1 MPEND
6 EMILK
11 VEDLA
16 VHFPL
21 GGGLFGGARRTV
33 HAVDGVDLQLRK
45 GECLGLVGESGCGKS
60 TLALSILGL
69 QAPTRGRVLL
79 DGVDI
84 AAPGVDRKARARI
97 VQMVFQDPYSSL
109 NPRQTVRRTLEDP
122 LRLHG
127 ITDDA
132 EVDGRIEEMLR
143 HVGLRPEQAARYP
156 HEFSGGQ
163 RQRIGIARALILKP
177 KIVVL
182 DEPVSAL
189 DVSIRAQI
197 INLLLELKETMEL
210 SYIMISHDLGV
221 VEHMSDRV
229 AVMYLGR
236 IVETGDWHTI
246 FTRPR
251 HPYTRALIAAIPD
264 PFGER
269 PGVKISGELP
279 NPLEPPPGC
288 RFHPRCP
295 EVRDICR
302 QPPTPTLDQIEPEH
316 EVRCVRAAELA

>member
-69 QAPTRGRVLL
+69 QTPTRGRVLL

-156 HEFSGGQ
+156 HE
-163 RQRIGIARALILKP
+163 
-177 KIVVL
+177 
-182 DEPVSAL
+182 
-189 DVSIRAQI
+189 
-197 INLLLELKETMEL
+197 
-210 SYIMISHDLGV
+210 
-221 VEHMSDRV
+221 
-229 AVMYLGR
+229 
-236 IVETGDWHTI
+236 
-246 FTRPR
+246 
-251 HPYTRALIAAIPD
+251 
-264 PFGER
+264 
-269 PGVKISGELP
+269 
-279 NPLEPPPGC
+279 
-288 RFHPRCP
+288 
-295 EVRDICR
+295 
-302 QPPTPTLDQIEPEH
+302 
-316 EVRCVRAAELA
+316 